1 MKIKKK
7 YYGTTSEGEEVT
19 LYILTNSRGIS
30 LEIITYGGIITKLF
44 FTDNKGVLGNIV
56 LGYDNLKYYE
66 DNQPFFGAIIGRYAN
81 RIKDGSFKIDK
92 VKFNIDKNNGNNHLH
107 GGFSGFHKKVWTARS
122 IKRKDSLSLILNLLS
137 KDLEGGF
144 PGNLE
149 TTVHYTLNND
159 NELEIKYFAKTDKK
173 TIVNFTNHS
182 YFNLGSSLNKDIFNH
197 KLLLKANKY
206 LEVNS
211 DLIPTGKLLSV
222 ERTKFDFL
230 NSNKLSSELD
240 HCWVL
245 DNYLKEKI
253 ELAAVLVNEKTGRKI
268 EVYTDEPGIQV
279 YTGNNLDFK
288 HKKNS
293 GICLETQHFPNSPNQ
308 PSFPSTELLPGEV
321 YKSNTIIKL
330 INTEN

>member
-1 MKIKKK
+1 MIIKKK
-7 YYGTTSEGEEVT
+7 YYGTTSQGEKVT
-19 LYILTNSRGIS
+19 LYTLTNSNGIS
-30 LEIITYGGIITKLF
+30 LEIINYGGIITKLF
-44 FTDNKGVLGNIV
+44 FPDNKGVLGNIV

-107 GGFSGFHKKVWTARS
+107 GGFSGFHKKVWTAKS
-122 IKRKDSLSLILNLLS
+122 IERKDSLSLILNLLS

-308 PSFPSTELLPGEV
+308 PNFPSTELLPGEV

-330 INTEN
+330 INT

>member
-1 MKIKKK
+1 MANISKL
-7 YYGTTSEGEEVT
+7 GTDHNGNDVFSIILESDLLEAQILNFGAT
-19 LYILTNSRGIS
+19 LKNLRFLESGSS
-30 LEIITYGGIITKLF
+30 L
-44 FTDNKGVLGNIV
+44 V
-56 LGYDNLKYYE
+56 LGYQNLEEYLNDKNYA
-66 DNQPFFGAIIGRYAN
+66 GVTIGRYAN
-81 RIKDGSFKIDK
+81 RISNGRYFSNSKQFDL
-92 VKFNIDKNNGNNHLH
+92 DKNECLTTLH
-107 GGFSGFHKKVWTARS
+107 GGSQSCHNAPWLIQDCKRNYVELAYQFKDGDMGFGGDLSVNLRYDLNGPNLRLTIEANTS
-122 IKRKDSLSLILNLLS
+122 ESSLC
-137 KDLEGGF
+137 
-144 PGNLE
+144 
-149 TTVHYTLNND
+149 
-159 NELEIKYFAKTDKK
+159 
-173 TIVNFTNHS
+173 NFTNHS

-308 PSFPSTELLPGEV
+308 PNFPSTELLPGEV
-321 YKSNTIIKL
+321 FKSKTIIKL
-330 INTEN
+330 INT